1 MIDSRSKILLKA
13 IVEKYISDAE
23 PIGSRSLSKI
33 SGLELSPASI
43 RNIMADLEESGYI
56 TSIHTSSGRI
66 PSNKGYRLFVDS
78 LIQIRNLNND
88 QILQL
93 KDKINS
99 VPVSDEFLRCMSPLI
114 EFANFLAIG
123 SPTPSLF

>member
-43 RNIMADLEESGYI
+43 RNIMADLKNQG
-56 TSIHTSSGRI
+56 TSRAFTLHQ
-66 PSNKGYRLFVDS
+66 V
-78 LIQIRNLNND
+78 
-88 QILQL
+88 
-93 KDKINS
+93 
-99 VPVSDEFLRCMSPLI
+99 EFLPIKVTGCLWI
-114 EFANFLAIG
+114 V
-123 SPTPSLF
+123 

>member
-43 RNIMADLEESGYI
+43 RNIMADLEESA
-56 TSIHTSSGRI
+56 TSRAFTLHQ
-66 PSNKGYRLFVDS
+66 V
-78 LIQIRNLNND
+78 
-88 QILQL
+88 
-93 KDKINS
+93 
-99 VPVSDEFLRCMSPLI
+99 EFLPIKDTGYLWI
-114 EFANFLAIG
+114 V
-123 SPTPSLF
+123 

>member
-88 QILQL
+88 QKSIGIPSGFKNK
-93 KDKINS
+93 KDRGFENIKTYLSIKQ
-99 VPVSDEFLRCMSPLI
+99 I
-114 EFANFLAIG
+114 
-123 SPTPSLF
+123 